1 MYIQYNYNN
10 IKYIITI
17 DICTYNIITTA
28 FTSGG
33 MVSVFTSSAVDH
45 GFVYRSGHTKD
56 YEIGICCFSAKPT
69 ASKRKSKDWL
79 AWKQD
84 NVSEW
89 GYMSIRGLLCQ

>member
-33 MVSVFTSSAVDH
+33 MISVFTSSVVDH
-45 GFVYRSGHTKD
+45 GFMYRSSHT
-56 YEIGICCFSAKPT
+56 
-69 ASKRKSKDWL
+69 RL
-79 AWKQD
+79 
-84 NVSEW
+84 
-89 GYMSIRGLLCQ
+89 